1 MFQSQ
6 DQLDTQMQTMDF
18 DRKHAD
24 DFERNKREHC
34 VALFMAHYPEA
45 KDYDVAE
52 FISRARRSYIRSKHK
67 NISDAEW
74 EERLK
79 KHILS
84 FKFVA
89 PLQRQL
95 EKLVINQ
102 ELVSLE
108 IEKAKLAKEKAKL
121 EKERI
126 DFLNEQANVVKNS
139 KSSYYRHLAT
149 ISELENSKRDLE
161 ANYRKELEELKEKKN
176 EDLHR
181 AVGSEVSK
189 VKDYYDQ
196 RILKFSQF
204 YELFKQKYQRLQEVN
219 QQIQAQFDNKNNEI
233 HALEIQIVKLQGEIQ
248 NRDNQIDNLTNEVQN
263 KTIEIGEIKEAQPE
277 IIEKQVNK
285 EVEERVRAQ
294 TNKLNSILIEK
305 EKMLLNELEKRRN
318 EIEQALTLKQSE
330 FEQLNSTLSEAE
342 QVAKLASDELKR
354 VKRDYDIVVYTNREL
369 NQTVKVLQEKNEN
382 LTKEIEKTT
391 SENEELDKL
400 NSLLVKKYHDS
411 EYIEEV
417 NRKISNDLKKI
428 SKSQDH
434 LNHLINSNRKISEKR
449 LTNAFNNIKKDID
462 SVNESMGFINTSLID
477 KPEDKA
483 SPLFLANNDKN
494 SKMIS
499 YERDVLCQ
507 SNQLRK
513 SSILSSKKKLG
524 NNKIKKQ
531 KPKKSKSSNSQ
542 HKLFNIK

>member
-6 DQLDTQMQTMDF
+6 DQLDTQMQAIDF

-24 DFERNKREHC
+24 DFEHNKREHC
-34 VALFMAHYPEA
+34 VALFTAHYPDA
-45 KDYDVAE
+45 KDYDIAE
-52 FISRARRSYIRSKHK
+52 FVSRARRSYVRSKHK

-161 ANYRKELEELKEKKN
+161 ANYKKELEELKQKKN
-176 EDLHR
+176 EDLHW

-219 QQIQAQFDNKNNEI
+219 QQIQNQFETKNNEI

-248 NRDNQIDNLTNEVQN
+248 NRDNQIDNLTNEIEN
-263 KTIEIGEIKEAQPE
+263 KTIEIGEIKESQPE
-277 IIEKQVNK
+277 IIEKQVAK
-285 EVEERVRAQ
+285 EVEERIRAQ

-305 EKMLLNELEKRRN
+305 EKMLLTELEKRRN

-354 VKRDYDIVVYTNREL
+354 VKRDYDVVVYTNREL

-382 LTKEIEKTT
+382 LTKEIEKTS

-434 LNHLINSNRKISEKR
+434 LNKLINSNRKISEKR
-449 LTNAFNNIKKDID
+449 LTNAFENIKKDID
-462 SVNESMGFINTSLID
+462 NVNENMGFINTSLID
-477 KPEDKA
+477 KPAK
-483 SPLFLANNDKN
+483 SSSLFLSSNNNN

-499 YERDVLCQ
+499 YERDVLEQTKPLRQ
-507 SNQLRK
+507 S
-513 SSILSSKKKLG
+513 SFLSSKKKLNG
-524 NNKIKKQ
+524 KKTKKQNNKKN
-531 KPKKSKSSNSQ
+531 KPKSSQN
-542 HKLFNIK
+542 KLFNIK